1 MRSISCSFV
10 ILAAFV
16 LPISAVAAQQQ
27 LSAHASRILEQEH
40 TVGWDLESA
49 NKTPITIGPDSRNDR
64 RAMLVQ
70 CETVLEK
77 DRRSVE
83 QQFGYEAAVDKA
95 ASLLASSVDLLG
107 KVRRGQREM
116 GDLQQITARFE
127 YDYTGSGRTLYCFL
141 SKALLL
147 AGGASAPVQ
156 VTVANPPPQS
166 SELRDATRLAA
177 IEASQAEWRAFSERY
192 PAVPTWTAT
201 EVHQYRLFMGTNA
214 LAIINRYKSNM
225 AKEDY
230 DAIVRLGIEMRDQGR
245 AGCPA
250 CKVEYPVKQL
260 VAGLDT
266 PSASFQAQYR
276 AAQDNYASNAELES
290 TMQQLAN
297 KANNPSG
304 TTMGAF
310 AGALTNAGKP
320 SLIHNRA
327 NDATACI
334 RVEPTGAQMEWGI
347 EGRYRLR
354 NSCSYPISASWC
366 ANTDECGGN
375 RGNMW
380 TIAPGKDWPIY
391 FADVANPNIQV
402 GACKAGDARQPPL
415 GQQGVERTGFNAGRD
430 TPAPAPGV
438 SLLTRHRCD

>member
-1 MRSISCSFV
+1 MSIAPF
-10 ILAAFV
+10 
-16 LPISAVAAQQQ
+16 
-27 LSAHASRILEQEH
+27 
-40 TVGWDLESA
+40 
-49 NKTPITIGPDSRNDR
+49 R
-64 RAMLVQ
+64 RAWAFALFFTLWMSVAGESLAQ
-70 CETVLEK
+70 STLGPNARRVLEYWGSHE
-77 DRRSVE
+77 DPAYVRDATPVLLRCEGEIGGYFGSQSQNSNPASVPHAPATFLNDAVLALRDARSGNFE
-83 QQFGYEAAVDKA
+83 PIERHLDKA
-95 ASLLASSVDLLG
+95 ESDHQSSGGHIATQMRLCFHRQVKASLSGAAPSASQSAI
-107 KVRRGQREM
+107 RP
-116 GDLQQITARFE
+116 
-127 YDYTGSGRTLYCFL
+127 
-141 SKALLL
+141 
-147 AGGASAPVQ
+147 SAPVAASPSP
-156 VTVANPPPQS
+156 VS
-166 SELRDATRLAA
+166 DAARADAMAA
-177 IEASQAEWRAFSERY
+177 FRAEWRAFRERH
-192 PAVPTWTAT
+192 PIVRTWTEA
-201 EVHQYRLFMGTNA
+201 EISQYQLFMGTNS
-214 LAIINRYKSNM
+214 LAILNRHKTNM

-230 DAIVRLGIEMRDQGR
+230 DAIAKPGIEMRDQGR
-245 AGCPA
+245 ARCPA

-266 PSASFQAQYR
+266 PSVSFQTQYR
-276 AAQDNYASNAELES
+276 AAQDLYVSHEENERTRRRMADDASGASNGLFGA
-290 TMQQLAN
+290 LAN
-297 KANNPSG
+297 I
-304 TTMGAF
+304 
-310 AGALTNAGKP
+310 GKP

-366 ANTDECGGN
+366 ANTNECGGN

>member
-1 MRSISCSFV
+1 MMIARFRAAWAFALFFTLSMGVTGES
-10 ILAAFV
+10 LAQ
-16 LPISAVAAQQQ
+16 ST
-27 LSAHASRILEQEH
+27 LSPNA
-40 TVGWDLESA
+40 
-49 NKTPITIGPDSRNDR
+49 R
-64 RAMLVQ
+64 R
-70 CETVLEK
+70 VLEYWGSHE
-77 DRRSVE
+77 DPAYLRDAMPILLHCEGEIDGYFESQSQNANPASVPHTPATFLNRAVLALRDARS
-83 QQFGYEAAVDKA
+83 GN
-95 ASLLASSVDLLG
+95 
-107 KVRRGQREM
+107 
-116 GDLQQITARFE
+116 FE
-127 YDYTGSGRTLYCFL
+127 PIERHL
-141 SKALLL
+141 SKAESDFQSSGGHVSIQMTICFYRTAKVLLS
-147 AGGASAPVQ
+147 AAPVQ
-156 VTVANPPPQS
+156 TLTTATGSPVPHAERATSPSPLS
-166 SELRDATRLAA
+166 DAARADA
-177 IEASQAEWRAFSERY
+177 MGAFRAEWRAFRERY
-192 PAVPTWTAT
+192 PIVRTWTEA
-201 EVHQYRLFMGTNA
+201 EINQYQLFMGTNS
-214 LAIINRYKSNM
+214 LAILNRHKSNM

-230 DAIVRLGIEMRDQGR
+230 DAIAKPGIEMRDQGR

-276 AAQDNYASNAELES
+276 AAQDLYVSHEENERTRRRMADDASGASNGLFGA
-290 TMQQLAN
+290 LAN
-297 KANNPSG
+297 I
-304 TTMGAF
+304 
-310 AGALTNAGKP
+310 GKP